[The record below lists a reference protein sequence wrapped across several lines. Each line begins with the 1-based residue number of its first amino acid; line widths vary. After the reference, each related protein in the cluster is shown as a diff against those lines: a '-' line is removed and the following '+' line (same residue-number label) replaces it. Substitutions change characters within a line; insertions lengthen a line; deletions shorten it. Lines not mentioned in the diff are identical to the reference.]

1 LFRIENVLK
10 ADFDKIPFACISL
23 FKFCLKSIF
32 LCFPFITFSN
42 DQMMIGE
49 EIQMPSTV
57 KIQMAEKISEP

>member
-1 LFRIENVLK
+1 LTKSFCLHIFVQILF
-10 ADFDKIPFACISL
+10 KINISL
-23 FKFCLKSIF
+23 L
-32 LCFPFITFSN
+32 PFITFSN